1 MLNGGWTIRRYGKLG
16 EIYKND
22 SCEIGSSQASF
33 SECSIQ
39 LKGLAWTD
47 PPRAP
52 FFRIHVEEITHKLGN
67 KKLC

>member
-1 MLNGGWTIRRYGKLG
+1 MGGGPFEGMESRGKY
-16 EIYKND
+16 IKND

-47 PPRAP
+47 PPRTP